1 MHIRIL
7 FFAILFALS
16 TAYSGCAR
24 SVANNPD
31 NNVDNISRILVETQ
45 KLVRQHIS
53 STLSF
58 SGVIKP
64 FERVDIGFKT
74 PGRIERLYFNEGDAV
89 LKGDILAFLEMD
101 EYKAA
106 ASQAEASY
114 YQAKS
119 LYERDKKL
127 FRDGAIS
134 PNEIEEAET
143 GYKISKATLELAN
156 IQLKNASLFAPI
168 SGKLAFCNIKE
179 KETVIANKTYFTLMD
194 ISKVI
199 LEIGVPEYQISRL
212 FPGQRATAV
221 VKAFPGKEFIGEV
234 YKVAVAIDDN
244 NKLFKVE
251 ISLPNESE
259 LLKPG
264 MIARVE
270 IETERFENVY
280 LVPLEAV
287 IESNGERYIYLE
299 RDGFAVKKV
308 IKNYYPHKADIILNE
323 PLKDSE
329 RLIVK
334 GHQLLK
340 DGIKVYEE

>member
-7 FFAILFALS
+7 FFALLFALLA
-16 TAYSGCAR
+16 AYSGCSR

-31 NNVDNISRILVETQ
+31 NSADNAAQVLVETR
-45 KLVRQHIS
+45 KLARQHIS

-64 FERVDIGFKT
+64 FERVDIGFKI
-74 PGRIERLYFNEGDAV
+74 PGRIERLYFDEGDNV
-89 LKGDILAFLEMD
+89 LKGDILALLEKD
-101 EYKAA
+101 EYEAA
-106 ASQAEASY
+106 TSQAEASY

-119 LYERDKKL
+119 RYERSKRL
-127 FRDGAIS
+127 FHDGTIS

-143 GYKISKATLELAN
+143 GYKISKAALDLAK
-156 IQLKNASLFAPI
+156 IQLKNATLFAPI
-168 SGKLAFCNIKE
+168 TGKLAFCNIKE
-179 KETVIANKTYFTLMD
+179 KETVIPNKTYFTLMD

-212 FPGQRATAV
+212 FPGQKANAV
-221 VKAFPGKEFIGEV
+221 VEAVPGKEFIGEV

-244 NKLFKVE
+244 NKLFKAE
-251 ISLPNESE
+251 IRLSNESE

-270 IETERFENVY
+270 IETERFEDVY
-280 LVPLEAV
+280 LVPMEAV

-299 RDGFAVKKV
+299 KDGFALKKV
-308 IKNYYPHKADIILNE
+308 IKNYYPHKTDIILIE
-323 PLKDSE
+323 PLNDSE
-329 RLIVK
+329 CLIVK
-334 GHQLLK
+334 GQQLLK
-340 DGIKVYEE
+340 DGIRVYEE